1 MSELLSTGFSSGG
14 SITRS
19 IITGS
24 IGSGATGDILDVSP
38 PPGQKIKLTHLS
50 TFNSLAEA
58 DISVGFGGT
67 VFINATINGSDPTV
81 GSFSVGSYQPYE
93 GTLPPVGNVQ
103 SVSGDTDEPLL
114 ISKGV
119 GSTGTTIYY
128 AYELGE

>member
-24 IGSGATGDILDVSP
+24 IGSGASGDILDVSP
-38 PPGQKIKLTHLS
+38 PAGRKITLLHLS
-50 TFNSLAEA
+50 TFDLLAETG
-58 DISVGFGGT
+58 ISVGFGGT
-67 VFINATINGSDPTV
+67 VFVTATINGSDPTI
-81 GSFSVGSYQPYE
+81 GNFSVGSYQPYA

-103 SVSGDTDEPLL
+103 SVSGDTDESLV

-119 GSTGTTIYY
+119 GSTGTTIYF
-128 AYELGE
+128 AYEFGE